1 MPVLT
6 SLVAAANP
14 AAATRPFVSVI
25 VPVFDDEAALRRCL
39 RALQAQSYP
48 AASYEVVVVD
58 NGGNRRLERIVRRY
72 RRVTLVREAAAGAY
86 AARNRGAAVAR
97 GEVLAFTDADCIPDP
112 TWLEKS
118 VAALEDAPRCGLVA
132 GRIEV
137 FARDPR
143 RPRASELYES
153 AAAFRQK
160 DYVERWRFGATA
172 NLVTRRDVFAQ
183 VGGFDGRLR
192 SLGDREWGTRVFQAG
207 YELVYADDAV
217 VRHPAR
223 ASLFDLWKRAART
236 AGGFFDL
243 VRRPGYRAT
252 SAWSDAWV
260 GLVPA
265 THLVGRPRA
274 TAGVP
279 WGVRQRATVAA
290 IALSIVIVRVAEL
303 TRRAAGG
310 EPRRR

>member
-1 MPVLT
+1 MT
-6 SLVAAANP
+6 SLAAAASAP
-14 AAATRPFVSVI
+14 AVPLPFESVI
-25 VPVFDDEAALRRCL
+25 VPVFADEPALRRCL
-39 RALQAQSYP
+39 RALEAQSYP
-48 AASYEVVVVD
+48 AALYEVVVVD
-58 NGGNRRLERIVRRY
+58 NGGNPRIDRIARRF
-72 RRVTLVREAAAGAY
+72 RRVRLVREEAAGAY

-97 GEVLAFTDADCIPDP
+97 GEVLAFTDADCIPEHG
-112 TWLEKS
+112 WLERA
-118 VAALEDAPRCGLVA
+118 VAALEHAPRCGLVA
-132 GRIEV
+132 GRIDV

-143 RPRASELYES
+143 RPRPSELYET

-172 NLVTRRDVFAQ
+172 NLITRRGVFES

-192 SLGDREWGTRVFQAG
+192 SLGDREWGARVFRAG

-223 ASLFDLWKRAART
+223 VSLPALWRRAART

-243 VRRPGYRAT
+243 LRTGGFPLRA
-252 SAWSDAWV
+252 AWRDAWV

-265 THLVGRPRA
+265 THLVGRRR
-274 TAGVP
+274 TRGGVP
-279 WGVRQRATVAA
+279 WGVRERATVAVV
-290 IALSIVIVRVAEL
+290 ALSIIIVRVAEL
-303 TRRAAGG
+303 TRRAVGG